1 MSKLLTAM
9 FKNIGLSEIRE
20 KSRRSNAIINNRV
33 HWFSSKFSIYFS
45 YFFINLG
52 FSADAVTIVFF
63 LIGIAGAIS
72 AFYGGIIGSIIAYI
86 CWRLHIIIDMS
97 DGDVARFN
105 KSYSHRGKY
114 WDAMIHSILNPLFS
128 LLIPL
133 GCFYQSRDIQFI
145 LLGTGLMFSQSILLA
160 TKYNFPS
167 EAKIT
172 ETPSQIG
179 VFKTWSIKRKVI
191 NQASELAGME
201 GFIFIALLLNGQGVI
216 DLLKLV
222 CAGYIAVNLL
232 ISGIKF
238 YQLSY
243 SSRTF
248 SKLS

>member
-1 MSKLLTAM
+1 ML
-9 FKNIGLSEIRE
+9 KNINLSEVRE
-20 KSRRSNAIINNRV
+20 KSRRDNAIINNRV

-52 FSADAVTIVFF
+52 LSADSVTKIFF
-63 LIGIAGAIS
+63 LIGLAGALA
-72 AFYGGIIGSIIAYI
+72 AFKGGLIGSIIAYI

-105 KSYSHRGKY
+105 KSFSHRGKY
-114 WDAMIHSILNPLFS
+114 WDAMIHSILNPLYS

-133 GCFYQSRDIQFI
+133 GCFYQSHDVQFVF
-145 LLGTGLMFSQSILLA
+145 LGIGLMFSQSLLLA

-167 EAKIT
+167 DAKIT
-172 ETPSQIG
+172 EAPTQIG
-179 VFKTWSIKRKVI
+179 EFEPWSIKRKVI

-201 GFIFIALLLNGQGVI
+201 GFLSISLLLICLGVR
-216 DLLKLV
+216 DLLNLV
-222 CAGYIAVNLL
+222 FAGYITINLL

-243 SSRTF
+243 YNKTF